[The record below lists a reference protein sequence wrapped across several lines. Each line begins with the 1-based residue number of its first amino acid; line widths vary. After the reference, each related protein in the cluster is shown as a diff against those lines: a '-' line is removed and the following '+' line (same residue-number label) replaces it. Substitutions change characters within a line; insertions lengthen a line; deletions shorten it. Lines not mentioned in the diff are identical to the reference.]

1 MKVNG
6 QFLKTSAD
14 SSSFFKPSDALLD
27 HASATVCGSIELD
40 ASIVPSP
47 LILFVRNHRADAARF
62 EPRSD
67 TLGSVC
73 FVSRQTVRA
82 ATRPASKLRNAGG
95 VEQRLDTR
103 GFMLLAWRQ
112 LRDQRSAFA
121 VSNQMKLGSETAS
134 AAPQRMV
141 GRFAL
146 VSAGTFLLA
155 PAAARAARICVP
167 STHHKSQSI
176 LPSRSSRICSASR
189 MRWNAPSR
197 RQFEKCSYTVCHGP
211 KRSGRSRQGAPVFKI
226 QKMPFHMHRGGRGGR
241 PVRAVRL
248 GSSDSINVHC
258 SSVSSCRFIPTTP
271 NCLEVVFG
279 IFTTKNE
286 FSDRA

>member
-1 MKVNG
+1 MKVNR
-6 QFLKTSAD
+6 QLLKSSAD
-14 SSSFFKPSDALLD
+14 APSFFKPSDALFD
-27 HASATVCGSIELD
+27 HASATVSSSIELD
-40 ASIVPSP
+40 ASIVPST
-47 LILFVRNHRADAARF
+47 LILFLRNDRANAVRF
-62 EPRSD
+62 EPRPHS
-67 TLGSVC
+67 LGSVR
-73 FVSRQTVRA
+73 FVPRQTS
-82 ATRPASKLRNAGG
+82 RPATGPASTLWNPSG
-95 VEQRLDTR
+95 VEQRFDTR

-121 VSNQMKLGSETAS
+121 VSYQMKLGSETAS

-146 VSAGTFLLA
+146 VSADTFLRA

-189 MRWNAPSR
+189 MRWNVPSR

-211 KRSGRSRQGAPVFKI
+211 NRSGRSRQGAPVFKI
-226 QKMPFHMHRGGRGGR
+226 QKMPFHMHRGGLGGR
-241 PVRAVRL
+241 PVRTVRL
-248 GSSDSINVHC
+248 GKSNSIEVHC
-258 SSVSSCRFIPTTP
+258 SSVSSCRFIQTTP
-271 NCLEVVFG
+271 NWLGVVFG
-279 IFTTKNE
+279 IFSKKNE